1 MNKKALFCDGTSQYV
16 NPSEP
21 ERNEEVVFRFRTAK
35 DDAEHVCLVHE
46 KIRYEMEKAQ
56 TGEVFDYYEIK
67 RQLGEEPFRYYF
79 EIRSGSEV
87 CYYNRCGVSERV
99 VSDYDYVVCP
109 GFVHRSGRKAQSC
122 IRYLQIVSATVPLTM
137 MWKTGNITISET
149 TVEKLQTG
157 TAIRQP
163 WMCGNS
169 MVEI

>member
-67 RQLGEEPFRYYF
+67 RQP
-79 EIRSGSEV
+79 
-87 CYYNRCGVSERV
+87 
-99 VSDYDYVVCP
+99 
-109 GFVHRSGRKAQSC
+109 K
-122 IRYLQIVSATVPLTM
+122 
-137 MWKTGNITISET
+137 
-149 TVEKLQTG
+149 
-157 TAIRQP
+157 RQ
-163 WMCGNS
+163 
-169 MVEI
+169 